1 MIQSYIL
8 CDENM
13 SFKLSNSHSYL
24 KLICIGCTVELH
36 VCQSVSPQVKE
47 GFHMFTF
54 QLKTREEGKVFLPK
68 VEERSDL
75 KDGQIHGAQIS
86 SRKFSAS
93 STLTRRQET

>member
-24 KLICIGCTVELH
+24 KWICIGRTAELH
-36 VCQSVSPQVKE
+36 VFQSVSPQVKE
-47 GFHMFTF
+47 VFHIF
-54 QLKTREEGKVFLPK
+54 QLPTMEEGKAFLPK